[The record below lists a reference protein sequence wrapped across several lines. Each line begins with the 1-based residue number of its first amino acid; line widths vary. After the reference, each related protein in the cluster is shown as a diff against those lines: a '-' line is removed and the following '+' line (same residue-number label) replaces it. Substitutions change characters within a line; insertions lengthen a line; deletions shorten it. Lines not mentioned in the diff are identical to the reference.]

1 MSDDRRSNDIPW
13 GEPARILAILYTI
26 GYFAIVFMM
35 MSSPLPDG
43 NEASLNQLIGA
54 LTIIQTGIIAF
65 YFRGSK
71 ADETVQNKI
80 MASKDKTDDALVQ
93 IAKAAPA
100 PIAAEVPAALPPAA
114 AVDTMNV
121 QAENVEVN
129 QPKEGPK

>member
-1 MSDDRRSNDIPW
+1 MEERHAPDIPL

-35 MSSPLPDG
+35 MLRPLPDG

-71 ADETVQNKI
+71 ADETAQNKI
-80 MASKDKTDDALVQ
+80 MASKEKADAALVE

-100 PIAAEVPAALPPAA
+100 PVVPTVP
-114 AVDTMNV
+114 T
-121 QAENVEVN
+121 EEK
-129 QPKEGPK
+129 QP